1 MRISMTPVLLLALVA
16 CGSKAGTDEGS
27 GTETTTS
34 ASEETAAPGT
44 ASSDETG
51 APACSEYAST
61 PDIGPAVAITVRHEG
76 TMPVFFEPHGCGGAL
91 TFSIFDAAGASVPYL
106 LDAECFPNTC
116 EGFVDASDCSV
127 GCNDCAP
134 PLAGRIDAGAMGEGQ
149 WPGQRLEELELSP
162 ACAPADGC
170 PDTCVRPDQAPA
182 GTYAIELTVWRTCTG
197 TCECDGPTSGVCGLW
212 TGDEQLDDPVTFSA
226 MIDYPA
232 QTSVELV
239 ITD

>member
-1 MRISMTPVLLLALVA
+1 MRSAWPFLIVPLLAA
-16 CGSKAGTDEGS
+16 CGSKTGTDEGS

-34 ASEETAAPGT
+34 ATEDTVTPST

-51 APACSEYAST
+51 AAACSEYAST

-76 TMPVFFEPHGCGGAL
+76 TTPVFFAPNGCGGAL
-91 TFSIFDAAGASVPYL
+91 TFAIFDAAGDLVPYL

-116 EGFVDASDCSV
+116 EGFVDAADCSV

-134 PLAGRIDAGAMGEGQ
+134 PSAGRIDAGAEGAGQ
-149 WPGQRLEELELSP
+149 WPGRRLAPLELSE

-170 PDTCVRPDQAPA
+170 PATCVRPDQAPS
-182 GTYAIELTVWRTCTG
+182 GSYRVELTVWRTCTG
-197 TCECDGPTSGVCGLW
+197 TCECDAPSSGVCGLW
-212 TGDEQLDDPVTFSA
+212 TGDEQLDDPVTFTA